1 MEERALMFM
10 LGLIVAACAVAGLF
24 FLRFWR
30 KSRDRVFAMFS
41 VSFWL
46 LAVNW
51 TALAF
56 AQDDEIRTWL
66 YVVRLVAFLVILLA
80 IADKNRTSGR
90 RRGSDLQP
98 DRVT

>member
-1 MEERALMFM
+1 MEERAIAFM

-30 KSRDRVFAMFS
+30 KSRDRIFALFCAA
-41 VSFWL
+41 FWL

-51 TALAF
+51 AALSF
-56 AQDDEIRTWL
+56 AQRDEIRTGL

-80 IADKNRTSGR
+80 VADKNRARGTPPGR
-90 RRGSDLQP
+90 
-98 DRVT
+98 

>member
-1 MEERALMFM
+1 MEERALTFM

-30 KSRDRVFAMFS
+30 KSGDRIFAMFS
-41 VSFWL
+41 VAFWL

-66 YVVRLVAFLVILLA
+66 YIVRLVAFLVILLA
-80 IADKNRTSGR
+80 IADKNRTQR
-90 RRGSDLQP
+90 APPRH
-98 DRVT
+98 